1 MDIIIEEIL
10 GLVLEGSIEVAKS
23 KKMPKIIRIIFAI
36 FLVLFFSFVLGAIFI
51 AGIFSLKDNLAMG
64 IFCIVLGIFFLV
76 SIILKVK
83 NTYKEIKERK

>member
-10 GLVLEGSIEVAKS
+10 GLIIEGSIEVTKS

-64 IFCIVLGIFFLV
+64 LFCIALGIIFLI
-76 SIILKVK
+76 SMILKVK
-83 NTYKEIKERK
+83 NAYKEIKERK